1 LDIEGM
7 EPAVLRFLSRPTSPE
22 VKFVSFEYAG
32 NVWREPLS
40 GVVKDLYAAGY
51 FCFLMT
57 QERLFPV
64 SGPFWDDIY
73 ELPMWSNLFCGRDG
87 DPDLEALVQ
96 LHSGAVG
103 LWPRMPRTYLAGFAG
118 DDPRP
123 TSLVEARH
131 LCTDLGEA
139 CAGVTCEVAVGDESG
154 APGACT
160 ARAGLGGMRVSPGT
174 DVMWSWSQ
182 GAKADVPGSAPRH
195 PARGHRRLKAGRE
208 PVNSGEL
215 LRRGCPAGAAR
226 SPKWARSNAQIR
238 EKYTRWAEEN
248 WCERGSSIFWTTS
261 PSWWKLHKCVLVTV
275 LRTWLRHLG
284 PGDRVLDWG
293 SGCGHKLSWACRF
306 FGLEGLGVELMQP
319 TVVWARRHT
328 LPGTKHCHADGRNLS
343 WVPDGSLD
351 AVISFAAL
359 YHLHGSEQ
367 CDVVGRLVEKLRPGG
382 KAWLGW
388 MAPYAFYSNLLTRN
402 GPAAPGAHGLC
413 DEGRRHMI
421 PPQAAWEACFQ
432 RLRRGMWSRSRV
444 DARFFWKDEWSAFID
459 PRDRA
464 LRRHLKEDLPG
475 YSLFITR
482 SGRKN
487 AAASAPLARQQHQHQ
502 QHQQQQPTTNKQ
514 QPTKATITKAPIN
527 NDNNNQLKPTNKQ
540 QPTNAGLL
548 KKSAAAQ
555 ASAARTVGAHLG
567 RTTTAAATTTTR
579 TTTTTITTTITTILA
594 RSSKLE
600 PVAVSRNLVFRGATL
615 TPAVTL
621 AVSWIC
627 LRLFSN

>member
-1 LDIEGM
+1 
-7 EPAVLRFLSRPTSPE
+7 
-22 VKFVSFEYAG
+22 
-32 NVWREPLS
+32 
-40 GVVKDLYAAGY
+40 
-51 FCFLMT
+51 
-57 QERLFPV
+57 
-64 SGPFWDDIY
+64 
-73 ELPMWSNLFCGRDG
+73 
-87 DPDLEALVQ
+87 
-96 LHSGAVG
+96 
-103 LWPRMPRTYLAGFAG
+103 
-118 DDPRP
+118 
-123 TSLVEARH
+123 
-131 LCTDLGEA
+131 
-139 CAGVTCEVAVGDESG
+139 
-154 APGACT
+154 
-160 ARAGLGGMRVSPGT
+160 
-174 DVMWSWSQ
+174 
-182 GAKADVPGSAPRH
+182 
-195 PARGHRRLKAGRE
+195 
-208 PVNSGEL
+208 
-215 LRRGCPAGAAR
+215 
-226 SPKWARSNAQIR
+226 
-238 EKYTRWAEEN
+238 
-248 WCERGSSIFWTTS
+248 
-261 PSWWKLHKCVLVTV
+261 
-275 LRTWLRHLG
+275 
-284 PGDRVLDWG
+284 
-293 SGCGHKLSWACRF
+293 
-306 FGLEGLGVELMQP
+306 
-319 TVVWARRHT
+319 ARRHT

-388 MAPYAFYSNLLTRN
+388 MAPYAFYSNLLTRDSSFSSFWPASCPEN

-421 PPQAAWEACFQ
+421 PPQASWEACFQ

-487 AAASAPLARQQHQHQ
+487 AAASAPRARKQQQHQHQ
-502 QHQQQQPTTNKQ
+502 HQHHQQPT
-514 QPTKATITKAPIN
+514 
-527 NDNNNQLKPTNKQ
+527 TNKQ

-567 RTTTAAATTTTR
+567 RTTTAATTTTR
-579 TTTTTITTTITTILA
+579 TTTTTITTIIA